1 MFSCFPASLFIEWAA
16 PLDTVSDITAV
27 AAIWVDFDWERKGY
41 LTPEVFE
48 HKAWQLTSHQ

>member
-1 MFSCFPASLFIEWAA
+1 MFSCFPASLFIEWAV